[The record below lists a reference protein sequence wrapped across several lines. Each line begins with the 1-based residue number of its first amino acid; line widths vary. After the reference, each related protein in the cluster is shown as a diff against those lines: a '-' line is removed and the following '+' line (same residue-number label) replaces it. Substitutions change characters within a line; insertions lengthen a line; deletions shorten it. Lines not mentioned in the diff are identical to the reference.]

1 MRLLISFCFFAC
13 PPSRNPRGNGPLL
26 DSLSCNAV
34 LQLSTS
40 ECLHVVSGLLAS
52 VRMVV
57 VSNAV
62 VKMRS
67 SIRSGFSNRERAEG
81 SESYQLEHDPR
92 RFITRLYHLLPSD
105 SLASEPSSFMELPT
119 YVVTYSTIGA
129 EIRSLLADTN
139 FVEVRLS
146 WDFYCTGQ
154 SLT

>member
-1 MRLLISFCFFAC
+1 
-13 PPSRNPRGNGPLL
+13 
-26 DSLSCNAV
+26 
-34 LQLSTS
+34 
-40 ECLHVVSGLLAS
+40 
-52 VRMVV
+52 MVV

-139 FVEVRLS
+139 FVEAAAFHHSDVSGDADSPEVVSSMLVYKRAE
-146 WDFYCTGQ
+146 
-154 SLT
+154 